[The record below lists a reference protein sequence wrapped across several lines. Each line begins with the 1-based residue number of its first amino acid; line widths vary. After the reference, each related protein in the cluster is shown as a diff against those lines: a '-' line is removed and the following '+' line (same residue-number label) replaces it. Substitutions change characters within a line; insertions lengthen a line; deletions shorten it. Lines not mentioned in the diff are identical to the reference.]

1 MSKEPVNL
9 EAKVRV
15 FAYHQTMQ
23 SNVAF
28 AQAVILVASQLPA
41 KNDLD
46 CVNGLFDSFG
56 KNVGFANPDQIAFPV
71 QRLADLHNFVSA
83 NFNYYPGSKIIKL

>member
-1 MSKEPVNL
+1 MKEPVNL

-28 AQAVILVASQLPA
+28 AQSVLLIASQLPA

-46 CVNGLFDSFG
+46 CVNGLFESFG
-56 KNVGFANPDQIAFPV
+56 QNVGFANTEQIAFPV
-71 QRLADLHNFVSA
+71 QQLATFHNFVSA

>member
-1 MSKEPVNL
+1 MEKQPVNL

-28 AQAVILVASQLPA
+28 AQAVLLVASQLPA

-46 CVNGLFDSFG
+46 CINGLFDSMG
-56 KNVGFANPDQIAFPV
+56 RNAGQAAAAQIAFPV
-71 QRLADLHNFVSA
+71 TRLADLQNFVSA
-83 NFNYYPGSKIIKL
+83 NFTYFPGTKIIKL